1 MAVLGHLICRTC
13 KERTCLG
20 KWLRH
25 VDNKGSV
32 ASIGFGFWRGG
43 TTYEGLGMKTLN
55 FLARH
60 TNHDILILSDG
71 EYDKLSF
78 TEPLVEY
85 RNVEVELMADW
96 PKNAE
101 LPPST
106 PSPK

>member
-25 VDNKGSV
+25 EDDS
-32 ASIGFGFWRGG
+32 GFGFWRGP
-43 TTYEGLGMKTLN
+43 TDYADLGLKTLN

-60 TNHDILILSDG
+60 TNHDVLILSDG

-78 TEPLVEY
+78 SEPLPEY
-85 RNVEVELMADW
+85 RDVEDELRTNW
-96 PKNAE
+96 PDDAKKA
-101 LPPST
+101 
-106 PSPK
+106 

>member
-1 MAVLGHLICRTC
+1 MAVLGHLLCRTC

-25 VDNKGSV
+25 EDDT
-32 ASIGFGFWRGG
+32 GFGFWRGG
-43 TTYEGLGMKTLN
+43 IEYENLGLKTLN

-78 TEPLVEY
+78 TEPLHEY
-85 RNVEVELMADW
+85 RSVEDELRIDW
-96 PKNAE
+96 PNDAKRA
-101 LPPST
+101 
-106 PSPK
+106 

>member
-1 MAVLGHLICRTC
+1 MAVLGHLLCRTC

-25 VDNKGSV
+25 EDGT
-32 ASIGFGFWRGG
+32 GYGFWRGG
-43 TTYEGLGMKTLN
+43 IEYEHLGLKTLN

-78 TEPLVEY
+78 TEPLQIGRAHV
-85 RNVEVELMADW
+85 
-96 PKNAE
+96 
-101 LPPST
+101 
-106 PSPK
+106 